1 MKATIEQLLKPV
13 IKEDIQSLLSAYA
26 ANSNTEEYSLKVAND
41 IRHQDK
47 EDNMFTISAV
57 ITTGD
62 DRPNGT
68 KDVMAWNK
76 SLMMIFRVPVNYI
89 QEFAG
94 IIKDYCDATWDRVST
109 VTDTRDTEPAEADIA
124 YQYRFTWLSAKPQ
137 GEPYSTIVKALPGND
152 YTEESLMVRE
162 FVVIGSMF
170 YSSNVPMD
178 DQAFSVALQ
187 IGTEPD
193 LDTRVWLNA
202 IEDDWNEA
210 VGELKLSNIYQT
222 NLSMLTT
229 WLSGHP
235 ATNYPVGTVLKATLT
250 ESSTIVYKIVGTTG
264 TQPHFEYI
272 PLLGRFDD
280 QAIIQPAFT
289 PTKLVDQDTPEY
301 DLDAVNRSKSFS
313 VYRILNDV
321 LHNHLLSLFYT
332 SDTASKFDCIIKMTV
347 ASLSITKYYNAKIT
361 NISYKGTPNEIISFS
376 VIILDEIAGA

>member
-47 EDNMFTISAV
+47 EDNMFTISSV

-187 IGTEPD
+187 TGTTPD
-193 LDTRVWLNA
+193 PDTNTWATSDVSTYESTDELLRVKKTVNGLLDIHALLV
-202 IEDDWNEA
+202 
-210 VGELKLSNIYQT
+210 SF
-222 NLSMLTT
+222 
-229 WLSGHP
+229 P
-235 ATNYPVGTVLKATLT
+235 ATGYVPYTCMRIFVVDL
-250 ESSTIVYKIVGTTG
+250 SSYVYKIAIAASTKPTY
-264 TQPHFEYI
+264 EYI

-280 QAIIQPAFT
+280 QAVIQPAFT

-361 NISYKGTPNEIISFS
+361 NISYKGTPNETISFS

>member
-178 DQAFSVALQ
+178 DQSFSLALQ
-187 IGTEPD
+187 TGTEPD
-193 LDTRVWLNA
+193 QATNTWENSTITIYNLTDVTKRVEKTINA
-202 IEDDWNEA
+202 LAD
-210 VGELKLSNIYQT
+210 LSA
-222 NLSMLTT
+222 LLVSF
-229 WLSGHP
+229 P
-235 ATNYPVGTVLKATLT
+235 ATGYVQNTVMRIFVLD
-250 ESSTIVYKIVGTTG
+250 ESMNVYKEAKAASTKPTY
-264 TQPHFEYI
+264 EYI

-280 QAIIQPAFT
+280 QAVIQPAFT

-361 NISYKGTPNEIISFS
+361 NISYKGTPNETISFS